1 MSVRRAGKRARK
13 AMRRDLPLVSCIMP
27 TYNRRRFVPEAIRLF
42 LTQDYPKK
50 ELVVLD
56 DGEDNIA
63 DLIPSR
69 PQIRYVR
76 LDCRHSIG
84 AKRNIAC
91 EAARGE
97 IIAHWDDDD
106 WYAPNR

>member
-1 MSVRRAGKRARK
+1 MSVRRTGKRAHR

-42 LTQDYPKK
+42 LTQDYPRK

-63 DLIPSR
+63 DLIPSP
-69 PQIRYVR
+69 PQVRYVR
-76 LDCRHSIG
+76 LDRRQSI
-84 AKRNIAC
+84 
-91 EAARGE
+91 AARSV
-97 IIAHWDDDD
+97 D
-106 WYAPNR
+106 WTMSRRLGLVCVMAAEPADT